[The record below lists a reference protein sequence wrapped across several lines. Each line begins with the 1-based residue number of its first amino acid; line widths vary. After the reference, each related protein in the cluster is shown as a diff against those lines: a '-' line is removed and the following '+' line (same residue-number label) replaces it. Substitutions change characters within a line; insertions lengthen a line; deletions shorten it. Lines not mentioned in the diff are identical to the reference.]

1 VNLDRD
7 QVTAAELAGCQF
19 REANPA
25 EVQRY
30 AMQRRIFFIE
40 GRPHLALRS
49 DGFCETVG
57 TLEPLIAYG
66 RARLASQAPADAPI
80 AAPSLPAGFEP
91 EREPAPAVAAPAP
104 EAPSLG
110 EAPAA
115 TALAEPAPAPKRR
128 GRPPK
133 IRDANA
139 PPPVPKR
146 RGRPPKAPAA
156 PPAPTPVVTAP
167 SLPPLAVEPLLRAA
181 IAPTAKRRSAQPEAP
196 RWLTAGAS
204 RRGRSAVH
212 WTTRRG

>member
-66 RARLASQAPADAPI
+66 RARLASQAPPEPAI
-80 AAPSLPAGFEP
+80 AAPPPPVGF
-91 EREPAPAVAAPAP
+91 EPAPAVAAPAP
-104 EAPSLG
+104 EAAS
-110 EAPAA
+110 
-115 TALAEPAPAPKRR
+115 LAEASAAAALPEPPPAPMRR

-146 RGRPPKAPAA
+146 RGRPPKALAA
-156 PPAPTPVVTAP
+156 PPAPKPAVTAP
-167 SLPPLAVEPLLRAA
+167 ALPPLAVEPLLRAA
-181 IAPTAKRRSAQPEAP
+181 IAPTAKRRTTQPDAP